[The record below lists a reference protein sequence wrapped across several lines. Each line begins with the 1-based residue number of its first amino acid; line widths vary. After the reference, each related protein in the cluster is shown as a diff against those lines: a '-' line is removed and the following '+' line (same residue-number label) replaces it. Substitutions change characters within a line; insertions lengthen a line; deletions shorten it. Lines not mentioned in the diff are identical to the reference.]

1 MGFCKSAGDESSCPL
16 ATKKGQCEAPRG
28 ASAVSF
34 GVSGAPLGTP
44 GSVLGGFGAASGL
57 PLKSLGHAPGSPEW
71 HFRWLQG
78 PSGRSLGRFPR
89 TCFCRKC
96 VRCLKSYPQPD
107 ATCAC
112 RRGCITSD
120 EASSCSIQATHSPLT
135 QSKTKQLQM
144 HRQAAAAKR

>member
-1 MGFCKSAGDESSCPL
+1 M

-28 ASAVSF
+28 ASVVSF
-34 GVSGAPLGTP
+34 GVPGAPLGTP
-44 GSVLGGFGAASGL
+44 GAVLGRFGAASGL
-57 PLKSLGHAPGSPEW
+57 PLKSLGHLPDKADTLQDAPGSPEG

-78 PSGRSLGRFPR
+78 PPGRSLGRFPR
-89 TCFCRKC
+89 TFFCRKY
-96 VRCLKSYPQPD
+96 VRCLKPCPQPD

-144 HRQAAAAKR
+144 HHQAAAAKR